1 MGATGMEMIDRWRS
15 ERKRRRGIV
24 EDLLAQADQAPRQA
38 WVDRTEDPAL
48 HRLEVLVHDS
58 IVLDRVR
65 DMKFRALGA
74 AQTYARDGAED
85 MAAFCEGRVSALTD
99 VIDML
104 DPG

>member
-1 MGATGMEMIDRWRS
+1 MAMIDRWRS

-38 WVDRTEDPAL
+38 WVERTSEDRLD
-48 HRLEVLVHDS
+48 VLVHDS